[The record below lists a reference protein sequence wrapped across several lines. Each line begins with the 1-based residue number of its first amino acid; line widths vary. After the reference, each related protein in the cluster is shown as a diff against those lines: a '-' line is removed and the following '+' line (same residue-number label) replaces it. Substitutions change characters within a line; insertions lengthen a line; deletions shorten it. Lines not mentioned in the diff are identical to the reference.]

1 MIVKNII
8 DEDFVNYKKP
18 AMFIVCP
25 RCSFKCDKEAGTQI
39 CQNCALAND
48 KDIIIDTNKII
59 DRYINNPITKSV
71 VFGGLEPFD
80 TFYAVMS
87 FIDKFREKC
96 DDDVVIYTGYTED
109 ECENQIALLKRYDNI
124 ILKFGRFIPNEH
136 THYDD
141 ILGVELASSNQ
152 YGKRIS

>member
-18 AMFIVCP
+18 SLFIGCP
-25 RCSFKCDKEAGTQI
+25 RCSFKCDKEAGKQI

-48 KDIIIDTNKII
+48 KDIIIDTYKLIN
-59 DRYINNPITKSV
+59 RYTNNPITKAV

-80 TFYAVMS
+80 TFYALIS
-87 FIDKFREKC
+87 FIDKFRKKC
-96 DDDVVIYTGYTED
+96 DDDIVIYTGYTED
-109 ECENQIALLKRYDNI
+109 ECENQIKLLQKYKNI
-124 ILKFGRFIPNEH
+124 IVKFGRFIPNQSS
-136 THYDD
+136 HYDD
-141 ILGVELASSNQ
+141 VLGVELASDNQ

>member
-18 AMFIVCP
+18 SLFIACP
-25 RCSFKCDKEAGTQI
+25 RCSFKCDKEAGKQI

-48 KDIIIDTNKII
+48 KDITIDTNKLI
-59 DRYINNPITKSV
+59 DRYTNNPITKAV

-80 TFYAVMS
+80 TFYTLIF
-87 FIDKFREKC
+87 FIDKFRKKC
-96 DDDVVIYTGYTED
+96 DDDIVIYTGYTED
-109 ECENQIALLKRYDNI
+109 ECENQIKLLQKYKNI
-124 ILKFGRFIPNEH
+124 IVKFGRFIPNQSS
-136 THYDD
+136 HYDNV
-141 ILGVELASSNQ
+141 LGVELASYNQ